1 MLYNLFMALSGI
13 TKSYLKNFLVYLEVE
28 KNFSKHTVR
37 AYNSDILSF
46 LIWLGDTRIT
56 ETNHEKLRDYLVFL
70 QKFNYSKTTLS
81 RKIASIRT
89 FYRYLYRER
98 IIEANPAN
106 SVHSP
111 KRNKS
116 LPRFLSN
123 AEIEQ
128 ILNNI
133 KIDTPAGYRSRV
145 ILELLYATGMRVSEL
160 SNLNFGNLNLEENEI
175 TVMGKGSKERIVL
188 VSSRAKDFLQKY
200 IQNVRYMIPEEKS
213 IQSELSEN
221 ENDPVF
227 INKTGYRLQTQSIRT
242 ALNDIV
248 KRIELPK
255 KVTPHVFRHS
265 FATKLLEN
273 GADLRV
279 VQELLGHA
287 SISNTQIYT
296 HVSTER
302 LKAVYDSTHPRAGA

>member
-1 MLYNLFMALSGI
+1 MALSEL

-28 KNFSKHTVR
+28 KNFSKHTIR

-46 LIWLGDTRIT
+46 LIWLNDTPVSA
-56 ETNHEKLRDYLVFL
+56 TNHTKLKDYLVFI

-89 FYRYLYRER
+89 FYRYLYRENV
-98 IIEANPAN
+98 IESNPVN
-106 SVHSP
+106 SVHAP

-116 LPRFLSN
+116 LPKFLSSV
-123 AEIEQ
+123 EIEQ

-133 KIDTPAGYRSRV
+133 KIETPAGYRNRV

-160 SNLNFGNLNLEENEI
+160 GDLNFGSLNLEENEI
-175 TVMGKGSKERIVL
+175 TVLGKGNKERIVL
-188 VSSRAKDFLQKY
+188 VSTRAKEFLQKY
-200 IQNVRYMIPEEKS
+200 INTVRFMIPENS
-213 IQSELSEN
+213 SSPPTSEN
-221 ENDPVF
+221 SPVF

-302 LKAVYDSTHPRAGA
+302 LKSVYDKTHPRA

>member
-1 MLYNLFMALSGI
+1 MLYNHCMALSTL
-13 TKSYLKNFLVYLEVE
+13 TKSYLKNFLIYLEVE

-37 AYNSDILSF
+37 AYNSDILGF
-46 LIWLGDTRIT
+46 LIWMDNTPVV
-56 ETNHEKLRDYLVFL
+56 ETNHEKLKEYLVFI

-81 RKIASIRT
+81 RKIAAIRT
-89 FYRYLYRER
+89 FYRYMYRER
-98 IIEANPAN
+98 LIDVNPAN

-111 KRNKS
+111 KRSKS

-123 AEIEQ
+123 VEIEQ

-133 KIDTPAGYRSRV
+133 KIDTPAGYRNRV
-145 ILELLYATGMRVSEL
+145 ILELLYASGMRVSEL

-200 IQNVRYMIPEEKS
+200 IQNVRYMIPEEKC
-213 IQSELSEN
+213 ELSEN
-221 ENDPVF
+221 ENDAVF

-248 KRIELPK
+248 RKIELPK

-302 LKAVYDSTHPRAGA
+302 LKAVYDSTHPRA

>member
-1 MLYNLFMALSGI
+1 MSLSGI
-13 TKSYLKNFLVYLEVE
+13 TKSYLKNFLIYLEVE

-46 LIWLGDTRIT
+46 LIWLDSTPVE
-56 ETNHEKLRDYLVFL
+56 ETNHEKLKDYLVYI

-81 RKIASIRT
+81 RKIAAIRT

-98 IIEANPAN
+98 IIDANPAN

-111 KRNKS
+111 KRSKT
-116 LPRFLSN
+116 LPKFLSN
-123 AEIEQ
+123 DEIEQ

-133 KIDTPAGYRSRV
+133 KIDTPAGYRNRV

-160 SNLNFGNLNLEENEI
+160 SSLNFGDLNLEENEI
-175 TVMGKGSKERIVL
+175 KVLGKGAKERIVL
-188 VSSRAKDFLQKY
+188 VSSRAKEFVERY
-200 IQNVRYMIPEEKS
+200 INSVRNMIPEEKVD
-213 IQSELSEN
+213 LSES
-221 ENDPVF
+221 ENSPVF
-227 INKTGYRLQTQSIRT
+227 INKTGFRLQPQSIR
-242 ALNDIV
+242 AAINDIV
-248 KRIELPK
+248 KKIELPK

-302 LKAVYDSTHPRAGA
+302 LKSVYDSTHPRA

>member
-1 MLYNLFMALSGI
+1 MALSEL

-28 KNFSKHTVR
+28 KNFSRHTIR

-46 LIWLGDTRIT
+46 LLWLDSTPIE
-56 ETNHEKLRDYLVFL
+56 ETNHTKLKDYLVFI
-70 QKFNYSKTTLS
+70 QRFNYSKTTLS
-81 RKIASIRT
+81 RKVAAIRT
-89 FYRYLYRER
+89 FYRFLYRER

-106 SVHSP
+106 SVHAP
-111 KRNKS
+111 KKTKS
-116 LPRFLSN
+116 LPKFLSDT
-123 AEIEQ
+123 EIEQ

-133 KIDTPAGYRSRV
+133 KIETPAGYRNRV

-160 SNLNFGNLNLEENEI
+160 SSLNFGNLNLEENEI
-175 TVMGKGSKERIVL
+175 TVMGKGAKERIVL
-188 VSSRAKDFLQKY
+188 VSTRARDFLQKY
-200 IQNVRYMIPEEKS
+200 INNVRFMVVEDGQKPEETE
-213 IQSELSEN
+213 QS
-221 ENDPVF
+221 PVF
-227 INKTGYRLQTQSIRT
+227 INKTGYRLQPQSVRA

-248 KRIELPK
+248 KKIELPK

-302 LKAVYDSTHPRAGA
+302 LKEVYDSSHPRA